1 MKPFV
6 FDPLRLR
13 ALGKMNAYGERSG
26 HSCFHSHSCRQPFGK
41 VHRLRQRLFGFAEV
55 AQLAL
60 VGRLADGERARVH
73 VEAPPPQRKQLAG
86 AESLGHVQ
94 RQQDAISERYRRQ
107 Y

>member
-1 MKPFV
+1 M
-6 FDPLRLR
+6 
-13 ALGKMNAYGERSG
+13 
-26 HSCFHSHSCRQPFGK
+26 
-41 VHRLRQRLFGFAEV
+41 
-55 AQLAL
+55 
-60 VGRLADGERARVH
+60 ADGERARVH